1 MPAHAFDQAAEL
13 YDASE
18 AGLPFRGH
26 IEIPSVLAAIGDI
39 RGKRVADLGCGAGL
53 YARVL
58 AKSGASAVTGLDRS
72 AGMIA
77 HARQRDQAE
86 GTGIT
91 YLLHDISH
99 PPPLPAQGLD
109 AVVCVYVLPYA
120 STQGQLTD
128 ICRTARTLLSP
139 GGRFIAATLN
149 PDFAT
154 APDYYRPYGFTLIP
168 RHDVTPRHD
177 ASTEPPDGHLVELN
191 TWVGTNTFTATS
203 HRWSRHAH
211 QSALR
216 EAGFT
221 DISWSAPTLHTT
233 ETDGHWSDYLT
244 RPHTLI
250 ISAH

>member
-1 MPAHAFDQAAEL
+1 MTAQAFDQAAEL

-18 AGLPFRGH
+18 AGLPFRRH
-26 IEIPSVLAAIGDI
+26 IEIPSVLAALGDI

-53 YARVL
+53 YARIL
-58 AKSGASAVTGLDRS
+58 ANSGASAVTGLDQS
-72 AGMIA
+72 AGMLA
-77 HARQRDQAE
+77 HARHRDQAE

-91 YLLHDISH
+91 YLLHDISQA
-99 PPPLPAQGLD
+99 PPLPARSFD

-128 ICRTARTLLSP
+128 ICRTARTLLTP

-154 APDYYRPYGFTLIP
+154 THDYYRPYGFTL
-168 RHDVTPRHD
+168 TPRHD
-177 ASTEPPDGHLVELN
+177 QSAQPPDGHLVELN
-191 TWVGTNTFTATS
+191 TWVDTNTFTATA

-211 QSALR
+211 QKALH

-233 ETDGHWSDYLT
+233 ESDTQWSDYLDH
-244 RPHTLI
+244 PHTLI
-250 ISAH
+250 ITAH